1 MKIIGLV
8 AAAVLVVVAVTVA
21 GVRSGTTA
29 RNQGPD
35 VSPQAIATSWQT
47 VTLSVPKMDCAG
59 CEIGV
64 RIAASK
70 VDGVKEVKTDSDKR
84 TADVTFDPA
93 KATAQAIADAIK
105 MGTGFET
112 EVPPTTKIMT

>member
-1 MKIIGLV
+1 MKISGLV
-8 AAAVLVVVAVTVA
+8 AAAVLVVTVAVVV
-21 GVRSGTTA
+21 VRSGTTA

-35 VSPQAIATSWQT
+35 VATQAIATSWQT

-93 KATAQAIADAIK
+93 KATVQAIANAIK
-105 MGTGFET
+105 TGTGFET
-112 EVPPTTKIMT
+112 EVPQTTKSKT

>member
-1 MKIIGLV
+1 MRIIGLV
-8 AAAVLVVVAVTVA
+8 AAAVVVVAVTAVV
-21 GVRSGTTA
+21 VRSGTTA
-29 RNQGPD
+29 RNQALQVAP
-35 VSPQAIATSWQT
+35 PAIATSWQT

-70 VDGVKEVKTDSDKR
+70 IDGVKEVKTDSDRR
-84 TADVTFDPA
+84 TADVTYDPA
-93 KATAQAIADAIK
+93 KATAQAIANAIK

-112 EVPPTTKIMT
+112 KLPPTTKTKT

>member
-8 AAAVLVVVAVTVA
+8 AAAVVVVAVTAMV
-21 GVRSGTTA
+21 VRSGTTA
-29 RNQGPD
+29 RR
-35 VSPQAIATSWQT
+35 QALQVAPPVIATKWQT

-70 VDGVKEVKTDSDKR
+70 IDGVKEVKTDSDKR
-84 TADVTFDPA
+84 TADVTYDPA
-93 KATAQAIADAIK
+93 KATAQAIANAIK

-112 EVPPTTKIMT
+112 NLPPTTKTKT

>member
-8 AAAVLVVVAVTVA
+8 AAAVVVIAVTVV
-21 GVRSGTTA
+21 VRSGTTA
-29 RNQGPD
+29 RNQGPN
-35 VSPQAIATSWQT
+35 VAPQAIVTSWQT
-47 VTLSVPKMDCAG
+47 VMLSVPKMDCAG

-70 VDGVKEVKTDSDKR
+70 VDGVKQVKTDSDKR

-93 KATAQAIADAIK
+93 KTTAQAIANAIK
-105 MGTGFET
+105 VGTGFET
-112 EVPPTTKIMT
+112 EAPPSAKNKT